1 MVAKLVG
8 MRSVDF
14 VAEDG
19 RRVSGFSLYLGTR
32 NENVIGYQ
40 VDRVFVSADKVD
52 SKVLKVDTEINVD
65 FNSKGRV
72 VAVSAI

>member
-40 VDRVFVSADKVD
+40 IDRVFVSADKVD

>member
-32 NENVIGYQ
+32 NENVIGLQ

-52 SKVLKVDTEINVD
+52 AKVLKVDAEINVD